1 MDLSVARDA
10 AALLPIAALC
20 IAMLGVFRGALR
32 R

>member
-1 MDLSVARDA
+1 MDLSVARD

-20 IAMLGVFRGALR
+20 IAMPGVFRGALR